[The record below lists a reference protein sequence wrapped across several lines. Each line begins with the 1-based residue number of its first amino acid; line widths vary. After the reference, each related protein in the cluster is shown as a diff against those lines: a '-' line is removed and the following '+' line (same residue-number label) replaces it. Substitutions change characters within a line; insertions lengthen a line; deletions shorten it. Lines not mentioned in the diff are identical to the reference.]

1 MGLDMY
7 LTEKKNMYLSNRR
20 PEHTNLAESLREAF
34 GTGAGDL
41 IVTVSEERMYW
52 RKANAIHNWFVEN
65 VQDGEDDCK
74 EYHVTYQDLAKLKE
88 TCDEVLES
96 RFKNP
101 EIANCTYKL
110 PSASELLP
118 TKSGFFFGSTDYDEN
133 YVADLEYTSYQID
146 QILAKVSWDTLK
158 DSEKGIISN
167 YYYQSCW

>member
-7 LTEKKNMYLSNRR
+7 LNEKKSMYLSNRR
-20 PEHTNLAESLREAF
+20 PEHTSLTESLREAF

-74 EYHVTYQDLAKLKE
+74 EYNVTYQNLAKLKE

-101 EIANCTYKL
+101 EIAN
-110 PSASELLP
+110 ELLP

-158 DSEKGIISN
+158 DSEKGMISN
-167 YYYQSCW
+167 YYYQSSW